1 MKRLEEVSLRGHRVD
16 QWFLR
21 AAVVAEEVV
30 AVVVD
35 VVAGEVAG
43 ETEGCLLMVQDFF

>member
-21 AAVVAEEVV
+21 TAVVAEEVV
-30 AVVVD
+30 AVVD

>member
-1 MKRLEEVSLRGHRVD
+1 MKHLEEVSVRGHRVD

-21 AAVVAEEVV
+21 S

-35 VVAGEVAG
+35 VVAGEVVG